1 MPKLSR
7 KSKKIRQSRKGKK
20 DSRKMMNT
28 EESHLANLIV
38 NNYNK
43 LNKSEPKFLKEIMN
57 NSIKFSNLMKN
68 MSKYPKLHKLYKK
81 LCPKQSQKGG
91 SGSGN
96 GNNTQG
102 PGPDDIM
109 VGFLMVFGIMSF
121 IISYVKISKTNSQKR
136 AEIDAME
143 RQEKDSVISHYKN
156 KSGSLDR
163 RDLETLLEEV
173 ERTAFWR
180 RVNAGLES
188 ADMEEHYFGK
198 NSSPSTQNNGTPSN

>member
-1 MPKLSR
+1 MPRL
-7 KSKKIRQSRKGKK
+7 SKKMRKSRKGKK
-20 DSRKMMNT
+20 DSRKIMNS

-81 LCPKQSQKGG
+81 LSPKQSQKGG

-102 PGPDDIM
+102 PTSADIM

-121 IISYVKISKTNSQKR
+121 IISYVKTSKTNSQKR

-156 KSGSLDR
+156 KSDSLDR

-173 ERTAFWR
+173 AKRAFWR

-188 ADMEEHYFGK
+188 ADMKEHYFGK
-198 NSSPSTQNNGTPSN
+198 NSSSNNDENSGSRSN